1 MFKENFGNFIA
12 NFYITILFFY
22 VNDNQDVMLNMHK
35 LCIVSYVMIVQS
47 MHQIQEHK
55 QKKRLI
61 SYYK

>member
-55 QKKRLI
+55 QKKR
-61 SYYK
+61 

>member
-12 NFYITILFFY
+12 NFYYNFFLN

-35 LCIVSYVMIVQS
+35 LCIISYVIIVQS

-55 QKKRLI
+55 QKKRFI